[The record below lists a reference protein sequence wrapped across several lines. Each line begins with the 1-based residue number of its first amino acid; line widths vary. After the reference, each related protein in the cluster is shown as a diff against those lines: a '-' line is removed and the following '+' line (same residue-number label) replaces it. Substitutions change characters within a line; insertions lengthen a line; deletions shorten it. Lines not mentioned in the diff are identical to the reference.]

1 MSRIGKKPIEIPKGV
16 EVKIEGDLVKIKG
29 PKGELSQKIRPEI
42 KVEIK
47 DSYPPTTRGARSERE
62 GGGGV
67 GVPPKERAPRK
78 IFVLP
83 QIETKK
89 TKAFWGLTRSL
100 LANNIRG
107 VIEGYEKKL
116 QIEGLGYKAEMEG
129 ENLVLRVGFSH
140 PVKIKTPKG
149 IKFSVDKNIIAI
161 SGIDKELVGQVAAKI
176 RKVRPPEPYKGKG
189 IRYLGETV
197 KIKPGKKVVT
207 TAG

>member
-1 MSRIGKKPIEIPKGV
+1 MSRIGKKPIEIPKGI
-16 EVKIEGDLVKIKG
+16 EIKIEGDLVKIKG

-47 DSYPPTTRGARSERE
+47 EE
-62 GGGGV
+62 
-67 GVPPKERAPRK
+67 K
-78 IFVLP
+78 IFVSP

-89 TKAFWGLTRSL
+89 TKAFWGLTRTL
-100 LANNIRG
+100 LANNVKG

-116 QIEGLGYKAEMEG
+116 QIEGLGYKAEIEG
-129 ENLVLRVGFSH
+129 ENLILRAGFSH
-140 PVKIKTPKG
+140 PVKIKVPSG
-149 IKFSVDKNIIAI
+149 IKFSVDKNIITI
-161 SGIDKELVGQVAAKI
+161 SGINKELVGQVAAKI
-176 RKVRPPEPYKGKG
+176 RKVRPPEHYKGKG